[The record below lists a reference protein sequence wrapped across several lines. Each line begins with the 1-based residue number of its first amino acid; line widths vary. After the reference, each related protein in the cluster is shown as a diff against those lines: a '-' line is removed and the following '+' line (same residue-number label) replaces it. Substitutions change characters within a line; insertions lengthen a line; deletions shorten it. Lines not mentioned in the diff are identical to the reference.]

1 VASNHLED
9 LLGSEIV
16 MGVFNRVSNRRRRVL
31 GGAIAAVITLVAV
44 AGPAS
49 AGAAR
54 ELPAGTLGPDGRL
67 DFELGSRAGP
77 DAPRRGRPLAETSGA
92 FVYRKG
98 RYTPLSA
105 IPGATTGSIHFD
117 INNRGEVAGSFFD
130 AGPGDDGLPQPGSV
144 HGFVKDR
151 RGKVTTFDVP
161 GAATTTG
168 WGINNRG
175 QVVGLYTDPGA
186 VPGPAGEISS
196 DKGHLFV
203 RDRDGR
209 ITTVDVPFPNLRGI
223 GDINDRGQFVGT
235 YIDAAGG
242 VRGFRREP
250 DGRFTAIDVPGAGT
264 LPLGINKQG
273 QVVGI
278 YADEGTV
285 NNPDGS
291 YPRYRVH
298 GFLWDDGR
306 VTKID
311 VPGSV
316 LTYAFGVNKRGQITG
331 GYYDT
336 TGTQH
341 GFVFER
347 GRYRT
352 IAPPGR
358 TENTAWGI
366 NDRGDIV
373 VPEPT
378 TRLITVASE

>member
-1 VASNHLED
+1 VAPNHLED

-16 MGVFNRVSNRRRRVL
+16 MDVINRVSHRRRRVL
-31 GGAIAAVITLVAV
+31 AGAIAAVITLLAV

-49 AGAAR
+49 ADAGR
-54 ELPAGTLGPDGRL
+54 ELPAGTLDPDGRL
-67 DFELGSRAGP
+67 DFELNSRARP
-77 DAPRRGRPLAETSGA
+77 DAPRRGRPPAETSGA
-92 FVYRKG
+92 FVYRNG

-105 IPGATTGSIHFD
+105 IPGATHGSIHFD
-117 INNRGEVAGSFFD
+117 INNRGETAGISIG
-130 AGPGDDGLPQPGSV
+130 AGPGEDGLPQPGSV
-144 HGFVKDR
+144 RGFVKDR
-151 RGKVTTFDVP
+151 RGNTTTFAVP
-161 GAATTTG
+161 GADATNV
-168 WGINNRG
+168 WGLNNRG
-175 QVVGLYTDPGA
+175 QVVGGYFDPGA
-186 VPGPAGEISS
+186 VPGPAGEYLS
-196 DKGHLFV
+196 DKAHIFV

-209 ITTVDVPFPNLRGI
+209 ITTIDVPFPNLRGL

-235 YIDAAGG
+235 YIDATGRI
-242 VRGFRREP
+242 RGFRREP
-250 DGRFTAIDVPGAGT
+250 DGEFTPIDVPGAGT

-278 YADEGTV
+278 YGDEGTV

-298 GFLWDDGR
+298 GFLWDEGR
-306 VTKID
+306 VSKID

>member
-1 VASNHLED
+1 MAVLSWI
-9 LLGSEIV
+9 SKW
-16 MGVFNRVSNRRRRVL
+16 RRRVMTA
-31 GGAIAAVITLVAV
+31 AIVAVIVLAAV
-44 AGPAS
+44 AGSAP
-49 AGAAR
+49 AGAA
-54 ELPAGTLGPDGRL
+54 EQPPPPAGTRELVGGLGFDH
-67 DFELGSRAGP
+67 GSRAGV
-77 DAPRRGRPLAETSGA
+77 DARRRERPAADASGA
-92 FVYRKG
+92 FVYRRG

-105 IPGATTGSIHFD
+105 IPGATKGSIHFD
-117 INNRGEVAGSFFD
+117 INNRGEIAGGFFD
-130 AGPGDDGLPQPGSV
+130 AGPGEDGQPQPGSV

-151 RGKVTTFDVP
+151 RGNVTTVDVP
-161 GAATTTG
+161 GAAITSV

-175 QVVGLYTDPGA
+175 QVVGNYVDPGA

-196 DKGHLFV
+196 DMAHIFV

-209 ITTVDVPFPNLRGI
+209 ITTVDVPFPNLRGV
-223 GDINDRGQFVGT
+223 GDINDRGQLVGT

-250 DGRFTAIDVPGAGT
+250 DGKFTPIDVPGAGT
-264 LPLGINKQG
+264 LPLGINNQG

-278 YADEGTV
+278 YGDEGTV

-298 GFLWDDGR
+298 GFLWDEGR
-306 VTKID
+306 VTKVD
-311 VPGSV
+311 VSGSV
-316 LTYAFGVNKRGQITG
+316 LTYAFGVNNRGQITG

-336 TGTQH
+336 TGTQR

-358 TENTAWGI
+358 AENAAWGI
-366 NDRGDIV
+366 NDRGEIV